1 MKGVKSMSVVTLF
14 LVGSTLFLS
23 ACAPSTDLV
32 QHGNEWVQV
41 SQPYNLWGSNAVT
54 VTRCGKLYNGFCPE
68 GSPTETVIIAG
79 PMPGLLGAGLT
90 SAAVLGGSAI
100 IADGLK
106 GSKSSV
112 TQKNSNRNDVRAS
125 TVNPK

>member
-1 MKGVKSMSVVTLF
+1 MMTLRILAALSTMAMLGGCANSM
-14 LVGSTLFLS
+14 
-23 ACAPSTDLV
+23 DLI

-54 VTRCGKLYNGFCPE
+54 VTRCDKLYNGFCPA
-68 GSPTETVIIAG
+68 GSPAETVVVAG

-90 SAAVLGGSAI
+90 SAAILGGSAI